1 MVRDEVRGEP
11 GPDYVGPCEHGRQL
25 CMYSWGIEKP
35 LDRFELTC
43 VFNQSP
49 WLVAMCRADC
59 ATMERK
65 SGVVSYT
72 LCSSARRKGGGLDE
86 DNGSKWPGQKNCQ
99 WNLDK

>member
-1 MVRDEVRGEP
+1 MRSEGSRGQTMWGLVSMVGSFA
-11 GPDYVGPCEHGRQL
+11 L
-25 CMYSWGIEKP
+25 YSWGIEKP